1 MTTDEA
7 VAHYG
12 SKIKLAR
19 ALGCSPSA
27 ISLWGNRVPPLR
39 QHQIQNLTGGALK
52 LDPELRPILEQS
64 SSTQLRFASGPIGS
78 VCPSSTPQASS

>member
-27 ISLWGNRVPPLR
+27 ISLWGNRIPPLR
-39 QHQIQNLTGGALK
+39 QHQIQNLTGGALT

-64 SSTQLRFASGPIGS
+64 SATQARFAPGPVGS
-78 VCPSSTPQASS
+78 VYPSSTSQASP